1 MVTLSSLG
9 NILLIDDNP
18 KLIRDTLP
26 MYGYHTDCAEDGIS
40 GLEFLENNYQN
51 IDLVLLDIMM
61 PKMDGWET
69 LKRIRENKKF
79 NTIPVIM
86 LTAVDEDYKQI
97 SGLKIGADDYIVKPF
112 VLPNLLA
119 RIEALI
125 RRSRWN
131 KNKEN
136 KTVTNVKATENIGK
150 LTQREL
156 EILKMVSKGAS
167 NADIAEKLFVKE
179 VTIKTHLNSI
189 YKKLNVENRV
199 QAVLLA
205 IETEIVKE

>member
-1 MVTLSSLG
+1 MASSSLG

-26 MYGYHTDCAEDGIS
+26 MYGYHTDCAEDGVL
-40 GLEFLENNYQN
+40 GLEFLEKNYQN

-136 KTVTNVKATENIGK
+136 RTVTNVKAAENISK

-167 NADIAEKLFVKE
+167 NADIAETLFVKE

>member
-1 MVTLSSLG
+1 MPTSSLG
-9 NILLIDDNP
+9 NILVIDDNP
-18 KLIRDTLP
+18 KLIKDTLP
-26 MYGYHTDCAEDGIS
+26 MYGYHTDCTENGIL
-40 GLEFLENNYQN
+40 GLDFLEKNYQN

-112 VLPNLLA
+112 ILPNLLA

-131 KNKEN
+131 KDKANKNSPTKE
-136 KTVTNVKATENIGK
+136 TIENIGK

-156 EILKMVSKGAS
+156 EILKMVSAGAT

-205 IETEIVKE
+205 LETEIINK

>member
-1 MVTLSSLG
+1 MPVSTLG

-18 KLIRDTLP
+18 KLIKDTLP
-26 MYGYHTDCAEDGIS
+26 MYGYHTDCAENGIL
-40 GLEFLENNYQN
+40 GLEFLEKNYQN

-112 VLPNLLA
+112 ILPNLLA

-125 RRSRWN
+125 RRSRWGKDKDN
-131 KNKEN
+131 KSFPTKE
-136 KTVTNVKATENIGK
+136 TIENVGK

-156 EILKMVSKGAS
+156 EILKMVSAGAT

-205 IETEIVKE
+205 LETEIINK

>member
-1 MVTLSSLG
+1 MPVSSLG

-18 KLIRDTLP
+18 KLIKDTLP
-26 MYGYHTDCAEDGIS
+26 MYGYHTDCAENGIL
-40 GLEFLENNYQN
+40 GLEFLEKNYQN

-112 VLPNLLA
+112 ILPNLLA

-125 RRSRWN
+125 RRSRWGKDKDN
-131 KNKEN
+131 KSFPTKE
-136 KTVTNVKATENIGK
+136 TIENVGK

-156 EILKMVSKGAS
+156 EILKMVSAGAT

-205 IETEIVKE
+205 PETEIINK

>member
-1 MVTLSSLG
+1 MNSNSALG

-18 KLIRDTLP
+18 KLIRDALP
-26 MYGYHTDCAEDGIS
+26 MYGYHTESAIDGVQ
-40 GLEFLENNYQN
+40 GLEFLEKNYKN

-69 LKRIRENKKF
+69 LKKIRENKNF

-97 SGLKIGADDYIVKPF
+97 SGLKIGADDYIIKPF

-125 RRSRWN
+125 RRSNWN
-131 KNKEN
+131 KDK
-136 KTVTNVKATENIGK
+136 KTINTVSAKTSENIAK

-156 EILKMVSKGAS
+156 EILKMVSAGAT

-205 IETEIVKE
+205 IETDIIKN

>member
-1 MVTLSSLG
+1 MNSNSALG

-18 KLIRDTLP
+18 KLIRDVLP
-26 MYGYHTDCAEDGIS
+26 MYGYHTESAVDGVQ
-40 GLEFLENNYQN
+40 GLEFLEKNYKN

-69 LKRIRENKKF
+69 LKKIRENKNF

-97 SGLKIGADDYIVKPF
+97 SGLKIGADDYIIKPF

-125 RRSRWN
+125 RRSNWN
-131 KNKEN
+131 KDK
-136 KTVTNVKATENIGK
+136 KTINTVSAKTSENIAK

-156 EILKMVSKGAS
+156 EILKMVSAGAT

-205 IETEIVKE
+205 IETDIIKN

>member
-1 MVTLSSLG
+1 MNSNSALG

-18 KLIRDTLP
+18 KLIRDALP
-26 MYGYHTDCAEDGIS
+26 MYGYHTESAVDGVQ
-40 GLEFLENNYQN
+40 GLDFLEKNYKN

-69 LKRIRENKKF
+69 LKKIRENKNF

-97 SGLKIGADDYIVKPF
+97 SGLKIGADDYIIKPF

-125 RRSRWN
+125 RRSNWN
-131 KNKEN
+131 KDK
-136 KTVTNVKATENIGK
+136 KTINTVSAKTSENIAK

-156 EILKMVSKGAS
+156 EILKMVSAGAT

-205 IETEIVKE
+205 IETDIIKN

>member
-1 MVTLSSLG
+1 MPVSSLG

-18 KLIRDTLP
+18 KLIKDTLP
-26 MYGYHTDCAEDGIS
+26 MYGYHTDCAENGIL
-40 GLEFLENNYQN
+40 GLEFLEKNYQN

-112 VLPNLLA
+112 ILPNLLA

-125 RRSRWN
+125 KRSRWG
-131 KNKEN
+131 KDKE
-136 KTVTNVKATENIGK
+136 KKSIPTKETIENV
-150 LTQREL
+150 
-156 EILKMVSKGAS
+156 
-167 NADIAEKLFVKE
+167 
-179 VTIKTHLNSI
+179 
-189 YKKLNVENRV
+189 
-199 QAVLLA
+199 
-205 IETEIVKE
+205 

>member
-1 MVTLSSLG
+1 MATPSLG

-18 KLIRDTLP
+18 KLLKDALP
-26 MYGYHTDCAEDGIS
+26 MYGYHTDVAEDGLLGIEY
-40 GLEFLENNYQN
+40 LDKHYKTT
-51 IDLVLLDIMM
+51 DLVLLDIMM
-61 PKMDGWET
+61 PNMDGWET
-69 LKRIRENKKF
+69 LRKIRENK
-79 NTIPVIM
+79 NYSTIPVIM

-97 SGLKIGADDYIVKPF
+97 SGLKTGADDYIVKPYI
-112 VLPNLLA
+112 LPNLLA

-125 RRSRWN
+125 RRSNWS
-131 KNKEN
+131 KLKSPEP
-136 KTVTNVKATENIGK
+136 VSQEAMQHISK

-167 NADIAEKLFVKE
+167 NADIADKLFVKE
-179 VTIKTHLNSI
+179 VTIKTHLNNI

-205 IETEIVKE
+205 IETEIVKK

>member
-1 MVTLSSLG
+1 MPTPMTG

-18 KLIRDTLP
+18 KLIKDTLP
-26 MYGYHTDCAEDGIS
+26 MYGYPTQCAANGVL
-40 GLEFLENNYQN
+40 GLEFLEKNYMN
-51 IDLVLLDIMM
+51 TDLVLLDVMM
-61 PKMDGWET
+61 PEMDGWET
-69 LKRIRENKKF
+69 LKRIRANKKF
-79 NTIPVIM
+79 STIPVIM
-86 LTAVDEDYKQI
+86 LSAVDEDYKQI
-97 SGLKIGADDYIVKPF
+97 SGLKNGADDYIVKPF

-119 RIEALI
+119 RIEALL
-125 RRSRWN
+125 RRSKWN
-131 KNKEN
+131 TDKDKDSVSKE
-136 KTVTNVKATENIGK
+136 AAENIAK

-205 IETEIVKE
+205 IETQIINE

>member
-1 MVTLSSLG
+1 MNSNSALG

-18 KLIRDTLP
+18 KLIRDALP
-26 MYGYHTDCAEDGIS
+26 MYGYHTESAVDGVQ
-40 GLEFLENNYQN
+40 GLEFLEKNYKN

-69 LKRIRENKKF
+69 LKKIRENKNF

-97 SGLKIGADDYIVKPF
+97 SGLKIGADDYIIKPF

-125 RRSRWN
+125 RRSNWN
-131 KNKEN
+131 KDK
-136 KTVTNVKATENIGK
+136 KTINTVSAKTSENIAK

-156 EILKMVSKGAS
+156 EILKMVSAGAT

-205 IETEIVKE
+205 IETDIIKN

>member
-1 MVTLSSLG
+1 MPVSSLG

-18 KLIRDTLP
+18 KLIKDTLP
-26 MYGYHTDCAEDGIS
+26 MYGYHTDCAENGIL
-40 GLEFLENNYQN
+40 GLEFLEKNYQN

-112 VLPNLLA
+112 ILPNLLA

-125 RRSRWN
+125 RRSRWGKDKDN
-131 KNKEN
+131 KSFPTKE
-136 KTVTNVKATENIGK
+136 TIENVGK

-156 EILKMVSKGAS
+156 EILKMVSAGAT
-167 NADIAEKLFVKE
+167 NADIAEKLVVKE

-205 IETEIVKE
+205 LETEIINK

>member
-1 MVTLSSLG
+1 MPVSSLG

-18 KLIRDTLP
+18 KLIKDTLP
-26 MYGYHTDCAEDGIS
+26 MYGYHTDCEQNGAL
-40 GLEFLENNYQN
+40 GLEFLEKNYQN

-61 PKMDGWET
+61 PEMDGWET
-69 LKRIRENKKF
+69 LKRIRESKNF
-79 NTIPVIM
+79 STIPVIM

-97 SGLKIGADDYIVKPF
+97 SGLKIGADDYIIKPF
-112 VLPNLLA
+112 ILPNLLA

-125 RRSRWN
+125 RRSNWN
-131 KNKEN
+131 KTREN
-136 KTVTNVKATENIGK
+136 KNTVSTKTIENISK

-167 NADIAEKLFVKE
+167 NADIADKLFVKE

>member
-1 MVTLSSLG
+1 MASSSLG

-18 KLIRDTLP
+18 KLIKDTLP
-26 MYGYHTDCAEDGIS
+26 MYGYHTDCAEDGVL
-40 GLEFLENNYQN
+40 GLEFLEKNYQN

-136 KTVTNVKATENIGK
+136 RTVTNVKAAENISK

>member
-1 MVTLSSLG
+1 MATPSLG

-18 KLIRDTLP
+18 KLLKDVLP
-26 MYGYHTDCAEDGIS
+26 MYGYHTDTATDGLLGIEY
-40 GLEFLENNYQN
+40 LEEHYEKT
-51 IDLVLLDIMM
+51 DLVLLDIMM

-69 LKRIRENKKF
+69 LRKIRESKNYS
-79 NTIPVIM
+79 TIPVIM

-97 SGLKIGADDYIVKPF
+97 SGLKTGADDYIVKPY

-125 RRSRWN
+125 RRSNWN
-131 KNKEN
+131 GHKKEN
-136 KTVTNVKATENIGK
+136 MPVSKETMENISR

-156 EILKMVSKGAS
+156 EILKMISKGAS

-179 VTIKTHLNSI
+179 VTIKTHLNNI

-205 IETEIVKE
+205 IETEIVKN

>member
-1 MVTLSSLG
+1 MTSSSLG

-18 KLIRDTLP
+18 KLLKDTLP
-26 MYGYHTDCAEDGIS
+26 MYGYHTDIAENGLLGI
-40 GLEFLENNYQN
+40 EFLEKNYKK

-69 LKRIRENKKF
+69 LKRIRESKYFNK
-79 NTIPVIM
+79 IPVIL

-112 VLPNLLA
+112 ILPNLLA
-119 RIEALI
+119 RIEALM
-125 RRSRWN
+125 RRSNWN
-131 KNKEN
+131 KTDKEGLC
-136 KTVTNVKATENIGK
+136 APLGAADNIAK
-150 LTQREL
+150 LTQRET

-205 IETEIVKE
+205 IETQIIK

>member
-1 MVTLSSLG
+1 MSDSSLG
-9 NILLIDDNP
+9 NILIIDDNP
-18 KLIRDTLP
+18 KLIKDALP
-26 MYGYHTDCAEDGIS
+26 MYGYHVESAEDGIL
-40 GLEFLENNYQN
+40 GLEFLERNYKN

-61 PKMDGWET
+61 PRMDGWET
-69 LKRIRENKKF
+69 LKKIRENEHFK
-79 NTIPVIM
+79 TIPVIM

-97 SGLKIGADDYIVKPF
+97 SGLKIGADDYIVKPY

-125 RRSRWN
+125 RRSEWN
-131 KNKEN
+131 KNSKKGGAALSRESI
-136 KTVTNVKATENIGK
+136 ENIGK

-205 IETEIVKE
+205 IETEIVKN

>member
-1 MVTLSSLG
+1 MPVSSLG

-18 KLIRDTLP
+18 KLIKDTLP
-26 MYGYHTDCAEDGIS
+26 MYGYHTDCAENGIL
-40 GLEFLENNYQN
+40 GLEFLEKNYQN

-61 PKMDGWET
+61 PKMDRWET

-112 VLPNLLA
+112 ILPNLLA

-125 RRSRWN
+125 RRSRWGKDKDN
-131 KNKEN
+131 KSFPTKE
-136 KTVTNVKATENIGK
+136 TIENVGK

-156 EILKMVSKGAS
+156 EILKMVSAGAT

-205 IETEIVKE
+205 LETEIINK

>member
-1 MVTLSSLG
+1 MAAPSLG

-18 KLIRDTLP
+18 KLLKDALP
-26 MYGYHTDCAEDGIS
+26 MYGYRTDIAEDGLLGIEY
-40 GLEFLENNYQN
+40 LEEHYETT
-51 IDLVLLDIMM
+51 DLVLLDVMM
-61 PKMDGWET
+61 PNMDGWET
-69 LKRIRENKKF
+69 LRRIRDSKNYS
-79 NTIPVIM
+79 TIPVIM

-97 SGLKIGADDYIVKPF
+97 SGLKTGADDYIVKPYI
-112 VLPNLLA
+112 LPNLLA

-125 RRSRWN
+125 RRSNWN
-131 KNKEN
+131 KPKKTEPVSKE
-136 KTVTNVKATENIGK
+136 AMEHISK

-179 VTIKTHLNSI
+179 VTIKTHLNNI

-205 IETEIVKE
+205 IETEIVNE

>member
-1 MVTLSSLG
+1 MADSSLG

-18 KLIRDTLP
+18 KLIKDVLP
-26 MYGYHTDCAEDGIS
+26 MYGYHIDCAEDGVL
-40 GLEFLENNYQN
+40 GLEFLEKNYRN

-61 PKMDGWET
+61 PRMDGWET
-69 LKRIRENKKF
+69 LKKIRENEHFKM
-79 NTIPVIM
+79 IPIIM

-125 RRSRWN
+125 RRSNWN
-131 KNKEN
+131 KDSKKTGLNPIKES
-136 KTVTNVKATENIGK
+136 VENIAK

-205 IETEIVKE
+205 IETEIVKN

>member
-1 MVTLSSLG
+1 MTNSSLG

-18 KLIRDTLP
+18 KLVKDAPP
-26 MYGYHTDCAEDGIS
+26 MYGYHIDCAQDGLLGI
-40 GLEFLENNYQN
+40 EFLEKHYMQ

-61 PKMDGWET
+61 PKMDGWQT
-69 LKRIRENKKF
+69 LERIRESKNF

-97 SGLKIGADDYIVKPF
+97 SGLKIGADDYVIKPF
-112 VLPNLLA
+112 ILPNLLA
-119 RIEALI
+119 RIEALL
-125 RRSRWN
+125 RRSKWN
-131 KNKEN
+131 KTEK
-136 KTVTNVKATENIGK
+136 KTKIISPETIKNVGR

-156 EILKMVSKGAS
+156 EILTMVSQGAS
-167 NADIAEKLFVKE
+167 NADIADKLFVKE

-205 IETEIVKE
+205 IETEIVKQ

>member
-1 MVTLSSLG
+1 MPVSSLG

-18 KLIRDTLP
+18 KLIKDTLP
-26 MYGYHTDCAEDGIS
+26 MYGYHTDCAENGIL
-40 GLEFLENNYQN
+40 GLEFLEKNYQN

-112 VLPNLLA
+112 ILPNLLA

-125 RRSRWN
+125 RRSRWGKDKDN
-131 KNKEN
+131 KSFPTKE
-136 KTVTNVKATENIGK
+136 TIENVGK

-156 EILKMVSKGAS
+156 EILKMVSAGAT

-205 IETEIVKE
+205 LETEIINK

>member
-1 MVTLSSLG
+1 MSISSLG

-18 KLIRDTLP
+18 KLIKDALP
-26 MYGYHTDCAEDGIS
+26 MYGYHIDWAENGAL
-40 GLEFLENNYQN
+40 GLEFLEKNYQN

-61 PKMDGWET
+61 PVMDGWET

-79 NTIPVIM
+79 NTIPIIM

-112 VLPNLLA
+112 ILPNLLA

-125 RRSRWN
+125 RRSNWN
-131 KNKEN
+131 KNVEEKAPVN
-136 KTVTNVKATENIGK
+136 KKNVENIGK
-150 LTQREL
+150 LTLREL
-156 EILKMVSKGAS
+156 EILKMVSAGAT

-205 IETEIVKE
+205 IETEIVKK

>member
-1 MVTLSSLG
+1 MTSSSLG

-18 KLIRDTLP
+18 KLLKDTLP
-26 MYGYHTDCAEDGIS
+26 MYGYHTDNAENGLDGI
-40 GLEFLENNYQN
+40 EFLEKNYKK

-69 LKRIRENKKF
+69 LKRIRESKDFSK
-79 NTIPVIM
+79 IPVIL

-112 VLPNLLA
+112 ILPNLLA
-119 RIEALI
+119 RIEALM
-125 RRSRWN
+125 RRSNWN
-131 KNKEN
+131 KTNKEGF
-136 KTVTNVKATENIGK
+136 KASIEAKDNIAK
-150 LTQREL
+150 LTQREM

-205 IETEIVKE
+205 IETQIIK

>member
-1 MVTLSSLG
+1 MDSSSLG

-18 KLIRDTLP
+18 KLIKDTLP
-26 MYGYHTDCAEDGIS
+26 MYGYHTDCAQDGIM
-40 GLEFLENNYQN
+40 GLEFLEKNYQN

-112 VLPNLLA
+112 ILPNLLA

-131 KNKEN
+131 KDKEN
-136 KTVTNVKATENIGK
+136 KSLPSKDKIENIGK

-156 EILKMVSKGAS
+156 EILKMVSIGAT

-205 IETEIVKE
+205 LETEIMDK

>member
-1 MVTLSSLG
+1 MAAPSLG

-18 KLIRDTLP
+18 KLLKDALP
-26 MYGYHTDCAEDGIS
+26 MYGYHTEAAKDGLL
-40 GLEFLENNYQN
+40 GLEYLEEHYENV
-51 IDLVLLDIMM
+51 DLVLLDVMM
-61 PKMDGWET
+61 PNMDGWET
-69 LKRIRENKKF
+69 LKRIRESKNF

-97 SGLKIGADDYIVKPF
+97 TGLKTGADDYIVKPYI
-112 VLPNLLA
+112 LPNLLA

-125 RRSRWN
+125 RRSNWN
-131 KNKEN
+131 EYKKE
-136 KTVTNVKATENIGK
+136 KTAPSKEMLENISK

-179 VTIKTHLNSI
+179 VTIKTHLNNI

-205 IETEIVKE
+205 IETKIVKE

>member
-1 MVTLSSLG
+1 MPVSSLG

-18 KLIRDTLP
+18 KLIKDTLP
-26 MYGYHTDCAEDGIS
+26 MYGYHTDCAENGIF
-40 GLEFLENNYQN
+40 GLEFLEKNYQN

-112 VLPNLLA
+112 ILPNLLA

-125 RRSRWN
+125 RRSRWGKDKDN
-131 KNKEN
+131 KSFPTKE
-136 KTVTNVKATENIGK
+136 TIENVGK

-156 EILKMVSKGAS
+156 EILKMVSAGAT

-205 IETEIVKE
+205 LETEIINK

>member
-1 MVTLSSLG
+1 MQASSLG

-18 KLIRDTLP
+18 KLIKDTLP
-26 MYGYHTDCAEDGIS
+26 MYGYHTDCAQNGVL

-61 PKMDGWET
+61 PEMDGWET

-79 NTIPVIM
+79 STIPVIM

-97 SGLKIGADDYIVKPF
+97 SGLKIGADDYIIKPF
-112 VLPNLLA
+112 ILPNLLA

-125 RRSRWN
+125 RRSNWN
-131 KNKEN
+131 KRKEKKN
-136 KTVTNVKATENIGK
+136 LISTKTIENIGK

>member
-1 MVTLSSLG
+1 MAAPSLG

-18 KLIRDTLP
+18 KLLKDALP
-26 MYGYHTDCAEDGIS
+26 MYGYHTDTATDGVL
-40 GLEFLENNYQN
+40 GLEYLEKNYRN
-51 IDLVLLDIMM
+51 TDLVLLDIMM

-69 LKRIRENKKF
+69 LKRIRESKNF

-97 SGLKIGADDYIVKPF
+97 SGLKTGADDYIVKPY

-125 RRSRWN
+125 RRSNWN
-131 KNKEN
+131 KFRQNKKPVSKESM
-136 KTVTNVKATENIGK
+136 ENISR

-167 NADIAEKLFVKE
+167 NAEKKKKLFVKE
-179 VTIKTHLNSI
+179 VTIKTHLNNI

-205 IETEIVKE
+205 IETEIVK

>member
-1 MVTLSSLG
+1 MATLPPSLG

-18 KLIRDTLP
+18 KLLKDALP
-26 MYGYHTDCAEDGIS
+26 MYGYHTDVAEDGLL
-40 GLEFLENNYQN
+40 GLEYLEKHYKTT
-51 IDLVLLDIMM
+51 DLVLLDIMM
-61 PKMDGWET
+61 PNMDGWET
-69 LKRIRENKKF
+69 LRKIRENQF
-79 NTIPVIM
+79 YSTIPVIM

-97 SGLKIGADDYIVKPF
+97 SGLKTGADDYIVKPYI
-112 VLPNLLA
+112 LPNLLA

-125 RRSRWN
+125 RRSNWSKLRN
-131 KNKEN
+131 PGAVSKE
-136 KTVTNVKATENIGK
+136 AMEQISK

-156 EILKMVSKGAS
+156 EILKMVSVGAT

-179 VTIKTHLNSI
+179 VTIKTHLNNI

-205 IETEIVKE
+205 IETEIIKK